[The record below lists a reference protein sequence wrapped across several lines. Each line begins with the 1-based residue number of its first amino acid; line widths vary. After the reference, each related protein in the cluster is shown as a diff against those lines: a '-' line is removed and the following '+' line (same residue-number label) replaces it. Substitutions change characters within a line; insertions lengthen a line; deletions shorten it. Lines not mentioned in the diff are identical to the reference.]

1 MTEKKSE
8 RKLFTILMVL
18 VVFSLVVDLISLN
31 TLYNIAESENLKGE
45 LATLSGYD
53 SCMEQAKEDL
63 LWAKQQS
70 EQRKEETI
78 ADAKKDADAAWYQW
92 KLGATDDPNLQAQAD
107 EEFAAAILI
116 FETKRIAAEM
126 QMEADDRLAD
136 AEYEEAMD
144 RCEDMYGSEDEP
156 APDQYYDYESSS
168 MYAADYESSS
178 MYA

>member
-1 MTEKKSE
+1 MKLTDTIKKSE
-8 RKLFTILMVL
+8 SVKSFQEIIALIRLSPPGGAIQGYKTIINKEG
-18 VVFSLVVDLISLN
+18 VVSIDN
-31 TLYNIAESENLKGE
+31 EIAGW
-45 LATLSGYD
+45 
-53 SCMEQAKEDL
+53 MAKEDL